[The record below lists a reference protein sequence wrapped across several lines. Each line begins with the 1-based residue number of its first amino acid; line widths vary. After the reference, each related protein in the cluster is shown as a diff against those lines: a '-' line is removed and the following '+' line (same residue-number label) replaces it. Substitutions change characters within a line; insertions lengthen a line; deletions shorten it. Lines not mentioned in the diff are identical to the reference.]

1 MVLEVFT
8 HQFRIRFRYA
18 KILKLTKIILNF
30 LSTAKRT
37 KKNEQKNIISFYLYH
52 FHIKFRSLFK
62 MYHSNIP
69 TQKDFFHTYLNNFF
83 MLFWTQKYDFFFSN
97 VRISVLTSI
106 ARADRVHWRLYAYCL
121 MRFLFPSR

>member
-37 KKNEQKNIISFYLYH
+37 KKNEQKKYYFIL
-52 FHIKFRSLFK
+52 SLPLS
-62 MYHSNIP
+62 YQ
-69 TQKDFFHTYLNNFF
+69 T
-83 MLFWTQKYDFFFSN
+83 
-97 VRISVLTSI
+97 
-106 ARADRVHWRLYAYCL
+106 
-121 MRFLFPSR
+121 